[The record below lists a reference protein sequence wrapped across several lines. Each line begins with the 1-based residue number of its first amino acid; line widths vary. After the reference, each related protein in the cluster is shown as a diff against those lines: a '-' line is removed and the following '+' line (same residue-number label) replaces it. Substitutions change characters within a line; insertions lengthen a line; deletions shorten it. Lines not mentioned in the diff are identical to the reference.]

1 MIAYLGL
8 PQGAAVVAAIA
19 RRDSGQQDR
28 EWEAWGEVTGART
41 RERVKG
47 PRSEKDEFTVG

>member
-8 PQGAAVVAAIA
+8 PQGATVAVAVA
-19 RRDSGQQDR
+19 RRDSGQRDR
-28 EWEAWGEVTGART
+28 EWKAWGEATGART

-47 PRSEKDEFTVG
+47 PRSEKDEFIVG

>member
-8 PQGAAVVAAIA
+8 LQGAAVA
-19 RRDSGQQDR
+19 RRDSSQRDR
-28 EWEAWGEVTGART
+28 EREAWGEATGART

-47 PRSEKDEFTVG
+47 PRSEKDEFIVG